1 MQPFNKGNPD
11 IWQRETR
18 QRLERTRHTGAGHLE
33 QGQFLGTDSE
43 TIRAWGVFAQLNLAV
58 VVRGSSRTGGEIET
72 G

>member
-43 TIRAWGVFAQLNLAV
+43 TIRA
-58 VVRGSSRTGGEIET
+58 
-72 G
+72 